1 MTRTPRATTSTRTPT
16 FSARDGQTLESLP
29 VRARTVRAGGSRLGE
44 DGWAFVPFDPAVAE
58 AVGALAAACYP
69 HDNASALACV
79 TEHFARRPDA
89 VAALSARV
97 RAAVAA
103 ALPPSAAARLA
114 CAADPSR
121 WAVFE
126 RQGLRPQNMH
136 YDAVEADG
144 RAVHAVS
151 ALSVRAWLPLRTV
164 GRAPM
169 LVANTTGLH
178 ADQCAPRRAGGRG
191 GGVADRGD
199 RLARALRGRVRA
211 RAPHAAVPHAR
222 RAAGEALLLRN
233 DVALH
238 GTAEQR
244 GRRPAA
250 PSAVD
255 CRWSP
260 TARPT
265 RTPKRRRGPGGGRRS
280 SPQTN
285 AVRRAPPG
293 PEPEQLRSSRA

>member
-1 MTRTPRATTSTRTPT
+1 MRTPLWACLALVVSAGDDFDTHAAGDHFDTHAHF

-89 VAALSARV
+89 VDALSARV

-136 YDAVEADG
+136 YDAVEAD
-144 RAVHAVS
+144 AAPCDAVS

-178 ADQCAPRRAGGRG
+178 ADQCARRAAPAGAAAVSPTAAIVSR
-191 GGVADRGD
+191 
-199 RLARALRGRVRA
+199 ARFEAECA
-211 RAPHAAVPHAR
+211 RAPAACGWFHTLGVR
-222 RAAGEALLLRN
+222 AGEALLLRN

-238 GTAEQR
+238 GTAEHGGDGLR
-244 GRRPAA
+244 V
-250 PSAVD
+250 SLAVD

-260 TARPT
+260 TAAADSDT
-265 RTPKRRRGPGGGRRS
+265 ETTPWARGW
-280 SPQTN
+280 
-285 AVRRAPPG
+285 PP
-293 PEPEQLRSSRA
+293 